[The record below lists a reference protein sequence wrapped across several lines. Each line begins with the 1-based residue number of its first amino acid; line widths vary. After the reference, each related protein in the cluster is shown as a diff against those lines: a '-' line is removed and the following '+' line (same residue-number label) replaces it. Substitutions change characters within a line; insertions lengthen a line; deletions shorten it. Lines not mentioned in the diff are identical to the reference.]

1 MAFTIYME
9 GRLEMKFDTPAAA
22 RLDIAAYHHGDP
34 LDGQHCE
41 PELPK
46 DAPEDLCLDHLCQ
59 ARAQMAEHVE
69 RLARGASPM
78 PALMAY
84 LQGLVR
90 ECVKAGIAEWMEQE
104 KNPST
109 FRGDEAVIALL
120 ELVTNTMIGDG
131 GQVVMSSRK
140 VKLHAWAILYL
151 LEKTDKTQTE
161 LARMLGYTKANFCA
175 VVQQY
180 KRKDTLAQDLRKT
193 RGMKSDAA
201 VEVYRER
208 AKQVHKQR
216 KEKEQTS
223 CKTQT
228 HSFSKFWTSTSR
240 P

>member
-1 MAFTIYME
+1 MT
-9 GRLEMKFDTPAAA
+9 FDKPDAQ
-22 RLDIAAYHHGDP
+22 RLDYAAYNHADP
-34 LDGQHCE
+34 LDGQQYE

-46 DAPEDLCLDHLCQ
+46 DEPQDFCLDHLCA
-59 ARAQMAEHVE
+59 ARSQMVAHIE
-69 RLARGASPM
+69 RLMRGSA
-78 PALMAY
+78 PAPAVMAY
-84 LQGLVR
+84 LQGVVQQ
-90 ECVKAGIAEWMEQE
+90 CVKAGIGEWMKQE
-104 KNPST
+104 NDPST

-120 ELVTNTMIGDG
+120 ELVTNTMVGDG

-151 LEKTDKTQTE
+151 LQKTEKTQTE

-180 KRKDTLAQDLRKT
+180 KHKDTLSQDLRKT

-228 HSFSKFWTSTSR
+228 HSFSKFWSSTSR

>member
-1 MAFTIYME
+1 MT
-9 GRLEMKFDTPAAA
+9 FDTTDAQ
-22 RLDIAAYHHGDP
+22 RLDYAAYNHADP
-34 LDGQHCE
+34 LDGQQYE

-46 DAPEDLCLDHLCQ
+46 DNPQDFCLDQLCA
-59 ARAQMAEHVE
+59 ARSHMVSHIEQLM
-69 RLARGASPM
+69 RGAA
-78 PALMAY
+78 PATAVTQY
-84 LQGLVR
+84 LQSVVR
-90 ECVKAGIAEWMEQE
+90 ECVKAGIGEWMKQE
-104 KNPST
+104 NDPST

-120 ELVTNTMIGDG
+120 ELVTNTMVGDG

-151 LEKTDKTQTE
+151 LQKTEKTQTE

-180 KRKDTLAQDLRKT
+180 KHKDTLSQDLRKT

-208 AKQVHKQR
+208 AKQVHKRR

-228 HSFSKFWTSTSR
+228 HSFSKFWSSTSR
-240 P
+240 H

>member
-1 MAFTIYME
+1 M
-9 GRLEMKFDTPAAA
+9 FDKPDAQ
-22 RLDIAAYHHGDP
+22 RLDYAAYNHADP
-34 LDGQHCE
+34 LDGQQYE

-46 DAPEDLCLDHLCQ
+46 DEPQDFCLDHLCA
-59 ARAQMAEHVE
+59 ARSQMVAHIEQ
-69 RLARGASPM
+69 LMRGAA
-78 PALMAY
+78 PAPAVVAY
-84 LQGLVR
+84 LQGV
-90 ECVKAGIAEWMEQE
+90 
-104 KNPST
+104 
-109 FRGDEAVIALL
+109 RGDEAVIALL
-120 ELVTNTMIGDG
+120 ELVTNTMVGDG

-151 LEKTDKTQTE
+151 LQKTEKTQTE

-180 KRKDTLAQDLRKT
+180 KHKDTLSQDLRKT

-216 KEKEQTS
+216 KEKEQQ

-228 HSFSKFWTSTSR
+228 HSFNKFWTSTSR